1 MDSGP
6 HEVGVVEIAAVVM
19 LSTLFSIGGG
29 NGQVALMQDQWV
41 SQGVIAPALFAWA
54 FAIGHFVPGPKVSF
68 IAAVGYYLAGIP
80 GAITAVFAISIPTS
94 IGASLASHWYL
105 RFRDA
110 INRLTLA
117 GSFVI
122 AGMMSTAAISL
133 GLPMEVTLLGIAV
146 IITVT
151 AIFSLRSL
159 DPVFIVSGT
168 AALGAILWWLEQ
180 PR

>member
-1 MDSGP
+1 MSDSGG
-6 HEVGVVEIAAVVM
+6 EVGIVEIAAIVM
-19 LSTLFSIGGG
+19 MSALFSVGGG

-68 IAAVGYYLAGIP
+68 IVAVGYYLAGIP
-80 GAITAVFAISIPTS
+80 GAVTALVAISIPTS

-105 RFRDA
+105 RFRDL

-133 GLPMEVTLLGIAV
+133 GLPMEVTIIGLSV
-146 IITVT
+146 IVIVT
-151 AIFSLRSL
+151 AVFSLRGI
-159 DPVFIVSGT
+159 DPVFIISGT
-168 AALGAILWWLEQ
+168 AALGVALWWLGNT
-180 PR
+180 